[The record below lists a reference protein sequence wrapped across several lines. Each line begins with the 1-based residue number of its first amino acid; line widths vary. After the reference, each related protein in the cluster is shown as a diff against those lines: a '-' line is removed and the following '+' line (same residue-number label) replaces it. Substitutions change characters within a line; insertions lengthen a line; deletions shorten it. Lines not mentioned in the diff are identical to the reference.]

1 MLLIALAGTPGP
13 TLSPLLLLAAAGAV
27 GTVGWA
33 TLMVAKSLAKLRSEL
48 EEYKESQRPAPPPPP
63 PGRPGRPSAPTFGG
77 LYEARPSAMAG
88 LGEHP
93 WTLPLLAGGACTVV
107 ALLLGF
113 TSRPA
118 APEGPDAAQEVAAV
132 RAALDSVSGRV
143 KTLEDSL
150 QTLRTAYASAAAP
163 ARTTLAARTPRR
175 SAEIPPAPVIP
186 PAPAIRPAP
195 ATPAGVTP

>member
-1 MLLIALAGTPGP
+1 
-13 TLSPLLLLAAAGAV
+13 
-27 GTVGWA
+27 
-33 TLMVAKSLAKLRSEL
+33 
-48 EEYKESQRPAPPPPP
+48 
-63 PGRPGRPSAPTFGG
+63 
-77 LYEARPSAMAG
+77 
-88 LGEHP
+88 
-93 WTLPLLAGGACTVV
+93 V

-150 QTLRTAYASAAAP
+150 QTLRTASASAAAP

-175 SAEIPPAPVIP
+175 SAAIPPAPVIP